1 MRVTEEKVL
10 QDSGLLLELKERLKR
25 KRFGFI
31 VAKRL
36 RQGIAALETPDTD
49 KGKMLKAEGV
59 EPLWPLLIEDAI
71 TYLKMSD
78 SREWRKKFGR
88 SLAEGRRHSL
98 KAFGVEKL
106 KSYFAQFMEFESVLY
121 GAVRYY
127 HEHTLHVFRVWML
140 GALLLDD
147 WRQDERYPHIEFF
160 DDLIL
165 PILAPEPDKRK
176 RQKRGLIKFDEIQ
189 AMWCIIALS
198 HDLGYPLQKVDDIN
212 NEARAMLRNYA
223 KVNLQDLNFNV
234 PQQHHFIND
243 FILRFISSRTMIVGD
258 VTEGLLRKMVND
270 KELADKEK
278 RKFRTHVQSKYY
290 LKYSKSLED
299 FEHGIFSSILLMR
312 SLTYFLES
320 DFDLDALK
328 PLEYNDARQCSI
340 RREILRAI
348 AGHTC
353 EQIYHIRPDTLSFLL
368 ILCDEL
374 QSWGRPTIRE
384 ILGADDSSCPTSA
397 LRAYGD
403 LVEFE
408 LEFPAINKDTYH
420 RTVQLFQRFHKLLRV
435 AVGSPLRDFRCEF
448 TVRDRGVPGCV
459 FVFKFASKKEEP
471 PEFTFTTSGGAEWSP
486 WDETFEDWQ
495 KRSVGGA
502 IRGSCR
508 ACPMPAGHS

>member
-1 MRVTEEKVL
+1 MKVTEQPRLNDEK
-10 QDSGLLLELKERLKR
+10 LLPELKKRLAED
-25 KRFGFI
+25 RFDFI
-31 VAKRL
+31 VADSLKEN
-36 RQGIAALETPDTD
+36 IVALNIRER
-49 KGKMLKAEGV
+49 GELKAEDV
-59 EPLWPLLIEDAI
+59 EPLWQLLIEDAI

-78 SREWRKKFGR
+78 SREWREKFGKPGAKEQR
-88 SLAEGRRHSL
+88 SSL

-106 KSYFAQFMEFESVLY
+106 KDYFAQFMKFEKVLY

-147 WRQDERYPHIEFF
+147 WSQDKNYPHIEFF
-160 DDLIL
+160 NDLIF
-165 PILAPEPDKRK
+165 PILNPVSDEQRNK
-176 RQKRGLIKFDEIQ
+176 LLKFDEIQ

-212 NEARAMLRNYA
+212 NETRTMLRNYA

-243 FILRFISSRTMIVGD
+243 FILKFISSRTIISNNSEF
-258 VTEGLLRKMVND
+258 T
-270 KELADKEK
+270 KELLLKIIEGDNQLTDGQK
-278 RKFRTHVQSKYY
+278 RRFRTHVQSKYY

-299 FEHGIFSSILLMR
+299 FDHGIFSSILLMR

-320 DFDLDALK
+320 DFDLDDLK

-374 QSWGRPTIRE
+374 QSWGRPTIEE
-384 ILGADDSSCPTSA
+384 ILGGGDSESPISK
-397 LRAYGD
+397 LIAYREQE
-403 LVEFE
+403 VEFE
-408 LEFPAINKDTYH
+408 LVFPDIDKDVYN
-420 RTVQLFQRFHKLLRV
+420 RTAKLFQRFHKLLRV
-435 AVGSPLRDFRCEF
+435 AVGAPQREFKCKF
-448 TVRDRGVPGCV
+448 TVKSKSTPDMV
-459 FVFKFASKKEEP
+459 FVFKFVSMKEEP
-471 PEFTFTTSGGAEWSP
+471 PEFEFTSNGTEWRP
-486 WDETFEDWQ
+486 WDKKYEDWEQ
-495 KRSVGGA
+495 ERKVA
-502 IRGSCR
+502 TKN
-508 ACPMPAGHS
+508 P

>member
-1 MRVTEEKVL
+1 MKVTEQPALNDEKL
-10 QDSGLLLELKERLKR
+10 FPELKKRLTEG
-25 KRFGFI
+25 RFDFI
-31 VAKRL
+31 VADSLKEN
-36 RQGIAALETPDTD
+36 IVALNIGEE
-49 KGKMLKAEGV
+49 KGLKAEDV
-59 EPLWPLLIEDAI
+59 EPLWQLLIEDAI

-78 SREWRKKFGR
+78 SREWREAFGKPSAKEQR
-88 SLAEGRRHSL
+88 SSL

-106 KSYFAQFMEFESVLY
+106 KDYFAQFMKFEKVLY

-147 WRQDERYPHIEFF
+147 WSQDTIYPYIEFF
-160 DDLIL
+160 NDLIF
-165 PILAPEPDKRK
+165 PILNLKSDEEKDK
-176 RQKRGLIKFDEIQ
+176 LIRSDEIQ

-212 NEARAMLRNYA
+212 SETRTMLRNYA

-243 FILRFISSRTMIVGD
+243 FILRFISSRTMILNRSEF
-258 VTEGLLRKMVND
+258 T
-270 KELADKEK
+270 KELLQKIVEGENQLTDEQK
-278 RKFRTHVQSKYY
+278 RRFRTHVQSKYY

-320 DFDLDALK
+320 DFDLDDLK
-328 PLEYNDARQCSI
+328 PLEYTDARQCSI

-374 QSWGRPTIRE
+374 QSWGRPTFQE
-384 ILGADDSSCPTSA
+384 ILGGGDSDIPISKLITY
-397 LRAYGD
+397 REQEVG
-403 LVEFE
+403 FE
-408 LEFPAINKDTYH
+408 LVFRDMNEHVYD
-420 RTVQLFQRFHKLLRV
+420 RTARLFQRFHKLLRV
-435 AVGSPLRDFRCEF
+435 AVGASQREFKCRF
-448 TVRDRGVPGCV
+448 TVKSTSTPDVG
-459 FVFKFASKKEEP
+459 FVFEFVSTKERP
-471 PEFTFTTSGGAEWSP
+471 PEFQFTSNGTVWEP
-486 WDETFEDWQ
+486 WDVKYEDWSKDQ
-495 KRSVGGA
+495 EAAAKD
-502 IRGSCR
+502 
-508 ACPMPAGHS
+508 P

>member
-1 MRVTEEKVL
+1 MRVTEQPRLDDKNLFPEFKTRLEQGRFDFVADPL
-10 QDSGLLLELKERLKR
+10 QLKILGLSTEQEN
-25 KRFGFI
+25 
-31 VAKRL
+31 L
-36 RQGIAALETPDTD
+36 RAND
-49 KGKMLKAEGV
+49 V
-59 EPLWPLLIEDAI
+59 EPLWSLLIEDAI

-78 SREWRKKFGR
+78 SREWRKTFGKPATEGER
-88 SLAEGRRHSL
+88 SSL

-106 KSYFAQFMEFESVLY
+106 KDYFAQFMKFEQVLY

-147 WRQDERYPHIEFF
+147 WSQDRVYPYIEFF
-160 DDLIL
+160 TDLVFPRLSHISY
-165 PILAPEPDKRK
+165 E
-176 RQKRGLIKFDEIQ
+176 QKIGLLGFGEIQ

-212 NEARAMLRNYA
+212 NEARTMLRNYA

-243 FILRFISSRTMIVGD
+243 FILRFVSSRAIMSN
-258 VTEGLLRKMVND
+258 EGELV
-270 KELADKEK
+270 KELLAIAEANGQITDEQKA
-278 RKFRTHVQSKYY
+278 RFRTHVQSKYY

-299 FEHGIFSSILLMR
+299 FEHGIFSAILLMR

-320 DFDLDALK
+320 DFDLDDLK

-374 QSWGRPTIRE
+374 QSWGRPTMQE
-384 ILGADDSSCPTSA
+384 ILRGGDPDYPDSR
-397 LRAYGD
+397 LIAYTEHK
-403 LVEFE
+403 VEFE
-408 LEFPAINKDTYH
+408 LTFGDMGEAVYG
-420 RTVQLFQRFHKLLRV
+420 RTASLFRRFHKLLRV
-435 AVGSPLRDFRCEF
+435 AVGATQRPLECRF
-448 TVRDRGVPGCV
+448 TVKAKNTSDVV
-459 FVFKFASKKEEP
+459 FVFDFVSTEQEAPTFGFTSNGGPWEPWGEEY
-471 PEFTFTTSGGAEWSP
+471 G
-486 WDETFEDWQ
+486 DWQ
-495 KRSVGGA
+495 KAREA
-502 IRGSCR
+502 
-508 ACPMPAGHS
+508 AAKDP

>member
-1 MRVTEEKVL
+1 MKVTEQTEL
-10 QDSGLLLELKERLKR
+10 NDPNLLRELKRRLKEG
-25 KRFGFI
+25 RFDFI
-31 VAKRL
+31 FADNLK
-36 RQGIAALETPDTD
+36 QGIANLKTPTARKGSALEAKD
-49 KGKMLKAEGV
+49 V

-78 SREWRKKFGR
+78 SREWREKFGKPGAEEQR
-88 SLAEGRRHSL
+88 SSL

-106 KSYFAQFMEFESVLY
+106 KDYFAQFMEFEKVLY

-147 WRQDERYPHIEFF
+147 WSQDKIYPYIEFF
-160 DDLIL
+160 NDLIFR
-165 PILAPEPDKRK
+165 ILKPKSDEEKDK
-176 RQKRGLIKFDEIQ
+176 LIRFNEIQ
-189 AMWCIIALS
+189 AMWCIIALG

-212 NEARAMLRNYA
+212 NETRTMLRNYA

-243 FILRFISSRTMIVGD
+243 FILRFISSRTMILKKSEF
-258 VTEGLLRKMVND
+258 T
-270 KELADKEK
+270 KELLQKIVEGENKLTDKQK
-278 RKFRTHVQSKYY
+278 RRFRTHVQSKYY

-320 DFDLDALK
+320 DFDLDDLK

-348 AGHTC
+348 AAHTC

-384 ILGADDSSCPTSA
+384 ILGDGDSESPTSR
-397 LRAYGD
+397 LIAYREPE
-403 LVEFE
+403 VEFE
-408 LEFPAINKDTYH
+408 LEFPVITKDVYN
-420 RTVQLFQRFHKLLRV
+420 RTARLFQRFHKLLRV
-435 AVGSPLRDFRCEF
+435 AVGAPQREFQCKF
-448 TVRDRGVPGCV
+448 TVKSKSTPDMV
-459 FVFKFASKKEEP
+459 FVFKFVSRKEEP
-471 PEFTFTTSGGAEWSP
+471 PEFKFTSNDKEWQP
-486 WDETFEDWQ
+486 WYEKYEDWEQ
-495 KRSVGGA
+495 KPKD
-502 IRGSCR
+502 CN
-508 ACPMPAGHS
+508 

>member
-1 MRVTEEKVL
+1 MKVTEQTEL
-10 QDSGLLLELKERLKR
+10 NDPNLLRELKTRLKEG
-25 KRFGFI
+25 RFDFI
-31 VAKRL
+31 FADPLK
-36 RQGIAALETPDTD
+36 QGIAALKTR
-49 KGKMLKAEGV
+49 KGRVLKAEDV
-59 EPLWPLLIEDAI
+59 EPLWQLLIEDAI

-78 SREWRKKFGR
+78 SREWRETFGKPGAKEQR
-88 SLAEGRRHSL
+88 SSL

-106 KSYFAQFMEFESVLY
+106 KDYFAQFMKFEKVLY

-147 WRQDERYPHIEFF
+147 WSQDKNYPHIEFF
-160 DDLIL
+160 NDLIF
-165 PILAPEPDKRK
+165 PILNPISDE
-176 RQKRGLIKFDEIQ
+176 QKNKLLKFDEIQ

-212 NEARAMLRNYA
+212 NETRTMLRNYA

-243 FILRFISSRTMIVGD
+243 FILRFISSRTIISNKSEF
-258 VTEGLLRKMVND
+258 T
-270 KELADKEK
+270 KELLLKIIEGDNQLTDGQK
-278 RKFRTHVQSKYY
+278 RRFRTHVQSKYY

-320 DFDLDALK
+320 DFDLDDLK

-374 QSWGRPTIRE
+374 QSWGRPTIQE
-384 ILGADDSSCPTSA
+384 ILG
-397 LRAYGD
+397 GD
-403 LVEFE
+403 ASEFPISKLITYREQEVEFE
-408 LEFPAINKDTYH
+408 LVFRDINEDVYN
-420 RTVQLFQRFHKLLRV
+420 RTARLFQRFHKLLRA
-435 AVGSPLRDFRCEF
+435 AVGAPQREFKCRF
-448 TVRDRGVPGCV
+448 TVKSTSTPDEV
-459 FVFKFASKKEEP
+459 FVFNFVSTKERPPKF
-471 PEFTFTTSGGAEWSP
+471 EFTSNGTVWEP
-486 WDETFEDWQ
+486 WYEKYKDWREDQ
-495 KRSVGGA
+495 KA
-502 IRGSCR
+502 
-508 ACPMPAGHS
+508 AAKDP